1 MVAESVAHLVLDQ
14 LLLLTCGKAAGLDTP
29 PAAGLD
35 TPPRCRVRYSPPLP
49 G

>member
-14 LLLLTCGKAAGLDTP
+14 LLLLTCGKAARLDN
-29 PAAGLD
+29 
-35 TPPRCRVRYSPPLP
+35 PPRCRVRYSPRCFYSLV